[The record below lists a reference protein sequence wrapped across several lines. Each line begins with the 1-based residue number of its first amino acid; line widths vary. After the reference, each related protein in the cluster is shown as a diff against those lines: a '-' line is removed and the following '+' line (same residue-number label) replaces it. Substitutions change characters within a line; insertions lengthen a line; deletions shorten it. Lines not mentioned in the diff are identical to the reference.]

1 MATNNKTATK
11 GGTNAISVVET
22 LDKVADFY
30 KIGACPDALFYL
42 FLSPPGC
49 GKTSWMR
56 ANMKQES
63 FLINGKIYGENTAA
77 IPLVQNTPVSVD
89 EYLAARKE
97 VKEMLDDDDRKDEQL
112 VERLVDL
119 KLKKDRER
127 DIHMRP
133 PRYFELENFLLKY
146 DAEVYDPAKKNVP
159 IIWVDEATQMTV
171 EARDQLIT
179 ALVDGVLLL
188 ELGIKWKPMVIMLA
202 NGRSFGGANN
212 FPLSPRQVARCV
224 QMIYVPEGS
233 EDIPVN
239 TNGMNSIGS
248 KELRKR
254 YHQWVVD
261 SFMTGKNSLSKSELP
276 SNHPGNPR
284 AQRTL
289 LWFVERVRKLKLRNP
304 LELMTVIVNGFID
317 SSVANEALEMVRQ
330 YFTNLPASIEEV
342 RAILKGES
350 PVPKN
355 LTKVTEQEWLQ
366 WAKYRTDGTPQ
377 ANADLAHFLLLIGAS
392 KEIAEAVRLQTV

>member
-1 MATNNKTATK
+1 MATNKTATK
-11 GGTNAISVVET
+11 GGNTNAISVVET
-22 LDKVADFY
+22 LDKVSDFY
-30 KIGACPDALFYL
+30 RIGACPDALFYL

-77 IPLVQNTPVSVD
+77 IPLVQNTPPTID
-89 EYLAARKE
+89 EYLATRKE
-97 VKEMLDDDDRKDEQL
+97 VKGMLDEEDQENEELID
-112 VERLVDL
+112 RLVDL

-133 PRYFELENFLLKY
+133 PRYFELENFLLDY
-146 DAEVYDPAKKNVP
+146 DKRIYDPAKKNVP

-239 TNGMNSIGS
+239 TNGMNSLGS

-289 LWFVERVRKLKLRNP
+289 LWFVERVRKLKIRDP
-304 LELMTVIVNGFID
+304 LEFMTVVVNGFID
-317 SSVANEALEMVRQ
+317 SSVSAEALEMVRQ
-330 YFTNLPASIEEV
+330 YFTNLPASMEEV

-355 LTKVTEQEWLQ
+355 LGKITEQEWLQ

-377 ANADLAHFLLLIGAS
+377 ANADLAQFLLLIGTS
-392 KEIAEAVRLQTV
+392 KEIAQAVTLQTA

>member
-1 MATNNKTATK
+1 MATKTTATK

-22 LDKVADFY
+22 LDKVTDFY

-77 IPLVQNTPVSVD
+77 IPLVQNIPPSVD
-89 EYLAARKE
+89 EYIAARKE
-97 VKEMLDDDDRKDEQL
+97 VKEMLVEEDRNDEQL
-112 VERLVDL
+112 VEKLVDL

-133 PRYFELENFLLKY
+133 PRYFELENFLLDY
-146 DAEVYDPAKKNVP
+146 DKRIYDSSKKNVP

-224 QMIYVPEGS
+224 QMIYVPEGT

-254 YHQWVVD
+254 YHQWVVE

-276 SNHPGNPR
+276 ANHPGNPR

-289 LWFVERVRKLKLRNP
+289 LWFVERVRKLKIRNP
-304 LELMTVIVNGFID
+304 LEFMTVVVNGFID

-330 YFTNLPASIEEV
+330 YFTNLPASLEEV

-377 ANADLAHFLLLIGAS
+377 ANADLAQFLLLIGAS
-392 KEIAEAVRLQTV
+392 KEIAEAVKLQTV

>member
-22 LDKVADFY
+22 LDMVTAFY

-188 ELGIKWKPMVIMLA
+188 ELGIKWKPMVVMLA

-392 KEIAEAVRLQTV
+392 KEIAEAVKLQTV

>member
-1 MATNNKTATK
+1 MATNKTATK
-11 GGTNAISVVET
+11 GGNSISVVST
-22 LDKVADFY
+22 LDKVIDLHR
-30 KIGACPDALFYL
+30 IGPCPDALYYL

-49 GKTSWMR
+49 GKTSWMWSH
-56 ANMKQES
+56 MKAES
-63 FLINGKIYGENTAA
+63 FLINGKVYGENTAA
-77 IPLVQNTPVSVD
+77 IPIVQTPVPTV
-89 EYLAARKE
+89 EKYLAARKE
-97 VKEMLDDDDRKDEQL
+97 VKALLDEEDRKDEVL
-112 VERLVDL
+112 VEKLVDL
-119 KLKKDRER
+119 KLKKESER
-127 DIHMRP
+127 DVHMRP
-133 PRYFELENFLLKY
+133 PRYFELEKFLLDY
-146 DAEVYDPAKKNVP
+146 DKNVYDPAKKNAP

-179 ALVDGVLLL
+179 ALVDGVLLK

-212 FPLSPRQVARCV
+212 FPLSPRQVARCI
-224 QMIYVPEGS
+224 QMIFVPEGT
-233 EDIPVN
+233 EDIPVS
-239 TNGMNSIGS
+239 TTGMNSIGS

-254 YHQWVVD
+254 YHQWVVE

-289 LWFVERVRKLKLRNP
+289 LWFVERVRKLKIRDP
-304 LELMTVIVNGFID
+304 LEFMTTIVNGFID
-317 SSVANEALEMVRQ
+317 STAVPDALEMVRQ
-330 YFTNLPASIEEV
+330 YFTNLPASLEEV

-355 LTKVTEQEWLQ
+355 LGKVTEQEWLQ

-377 ANADLAHFLLLIGAS
+377 ANADLSQFLLLIGAS
-392 KEIAEAVRLQTV
+392 KEIAEAVKLQTV

>member
-1 MATNNKTATK
+1 MATNKTATK
-11 GGTNAISVVET
+11 GGTMAISVVES
-22 LDKVADFY
+22 LDIVEKLY
-30 KIGACPDALFYL
+30 KIGRAPDAQFYL

-49 GKTSWMR
+49 GKTSWML
-56 ANMKQES
+56 AHMKAES

-77 IPLVQNTPVSVD
+77 IPLVQSPVPSV
-89 EYLAARKE
+89 EKYIAARKE
-97 VKEMLDDDDRKDEQL
+97 VKELLDEEDRKDEVL
-112 VERLVDL
+112 VEKLVDL
-119 KLKKDRER
+119 KLKKESER

-146 DAEVYDPAKKNVP
+146 DAEVYDPAKKNIP

-179 ALVDGVLLL
+179 ALVDGVLMR

-212 FPLSPRQVARCV
+212 FPLSPRQVARCI
-224 QMIYVPEGS
+224 QMIFVPEGT
-233 EDIPVN
+233 EDIPVP

-254 YHQWVVD
+254 YHSWVVE
-261 SFMTGKNSLSKSELP
+261 SFTSGKNSLSKSELP

-284 AQRTL
+284 AQNTL
-289 LWFVERVRKLKLRNP
+289 LWFVERVRKLKIPNP
-304 LELMTVIVNGFID
+304 LEFMTTIVNGYID
-317 SSVANEALEMVRQ
+317 STVIPDALEMVRQ
-330 YFTNLPASIEEV
+330 YFTNLPASLEEV
-342 RAILKGES
+342 RAILEGKS
-350 PVPKN
+350 PKPKN
-355 LTKVTEQEWLQ
+355 LTKVTDQEWVQ

-377 ANADLAHFLLLIGAS
+377 ANDDLAQFLILIGVS
-392 KEIAEAVRLQTV
+392 KEIAEAVKMQTV